1 MIIFYSEFQFLLLLA
16 ILLCLI
22 INIKNTLINIDNTVL
37 NDLFCLIDALE
48 NGSTLH
54 LLKNESQALSGV
66 TEQHIDFTPHY
77 DTLIRSGM
85 YEYHSSRGQNSLRK
99 C

>member
-1 MIIFYSEFQFLLLLA
+1 MI
-16 ILLCLI
+16 
-22 INIKNTLINIDNTVL
+22 TVL
-37 NDLFCLIDALE
+37 NDLFCLADALE

-54 LLKNESQALSGV
+54 LLKNESQALSV
-66 TEQHIDFTPHY
+66 ATEQQIDFTPHY
-77 DTLIRSGM
+77 DTLIRGGM